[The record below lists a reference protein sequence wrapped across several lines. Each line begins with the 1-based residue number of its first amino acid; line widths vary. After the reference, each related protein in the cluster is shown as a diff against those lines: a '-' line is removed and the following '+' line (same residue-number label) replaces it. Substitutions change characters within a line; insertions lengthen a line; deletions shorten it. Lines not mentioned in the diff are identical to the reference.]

1 MVSALE
7 RKIDETE
14 NYYAEMSKL
23 SDNELINRLTA
34 ENKELKV
41 RCLCAGL
48 FDVSFMW
55 NYYL

>member
-1 MVSALE
+1 MSALE

-48 FDVSFMW
+48 FDVSFM
-55 NYYL
+55 